1 MSLGVDDV
9 CQTLTLAGK
18 KRNRRYCN
26 MQINRLYRKKKES
39 EQIPKHLFLTQV
51 KRCLCL
57 LSRNHGYATQNV
69 VLVLVCVLCVVGLW
83 QC

>member
-39 EQIPKHLFLTQV
+39 EQIPKHLFLTPV
-51 KRCLCL
+51 NRCFCL
-57 LSRNHGYATQNV
+57 LSRNLGYAIQKLV
-69 VLVLVCVLCVVGLW
+69 SVLVRALCEVGL
-83 QC
+83 